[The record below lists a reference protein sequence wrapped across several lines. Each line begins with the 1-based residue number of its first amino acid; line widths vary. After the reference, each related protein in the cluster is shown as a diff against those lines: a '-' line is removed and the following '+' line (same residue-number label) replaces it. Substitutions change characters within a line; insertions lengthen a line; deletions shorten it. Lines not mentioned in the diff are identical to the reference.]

1 MLDFNKKDYKKLL
14 YYILILAILIPVFI
28 FLLDKFNVKN
38 IDKIAFKIVDIYV
51 LLIITYSIISGI
63 IRRNV
68 FSEKNNNYLCMFW
81 LILGIVASIA
91 YIFIGKIIINIY
103 LVLVVLMAI
112 YLYIK
117 SKKVD
122 E

>member
-1 MLDFNKKDYKKLL
+1 MLDFNKKDYKKFL

-28 FLLDKFNVKN
+28 FILDKFNVKN

-68 FSEKNNNYLCMFW
+68 FSEKNNNYLCMFC

>member
-1 MLDFNKKDYKKLL
+1 MLDFNKKDYKKFL

-28 FLLDKFNVKN
+28 FILDKFNVKN

-68 FSEKNNNYLCMFW
+68 FSEKNNNALCMFW

>member
-28 FLLDKFNVKN
+28 FILDKFNVKN

>member
-28 FLLDKFNVKN
+28 FILDKFNVKN

-68 FSEKNNNYLCMFW
+68 FSEKNNNTLCMFW

-103 LVLVVLMAI
+103 LVLVVPMAI

-117 SKKVD
+117 AKKVL

>member
-1 MLDFNKKDYKKLL
+1 MLDFNKKDYKKFL

-28 FLLDKFNVKN
+28 FILDKFNVKN

>member
-1 MLDFNKKDYKKLL
+1 MLDFNKKDYKKFL

-28 FLLDKFNVKN
+28 FILDKFNVKN

-63 IRRNV
+63 IHRNV
-68 FSEKNNNYLCMFW
+68 FSEKNNNALCMFW